1 MPSAHVLQ
9 GACLGAHG
17 SATGSSSTAVSANAG
32 GSTFDAI
39 RPTIGG
45 SAMGDRQA
53 GDLELNAVDGGGG
66 RHRVRCCCEYCSRS
80 DHQMMGVPSESVT
93 VP

>member
-32 GSTFDAI
+32 GSAFDAI

-53 GDLELNAVDGGGG
+53 GDLELNAVDGCGCHGW
-66 RHRVRCCCEYCSRS
+66 S
-80 DHQMMGVPSESVT
+80 GVVESIVAGQIT
-93 VP
+93 R

>member
-39 RPTIGG
+39 CPTIGG
-45 SAMGDRQA
+45 SAMGDGQA
-53 GDLELNAVDGGGG
+53 GNLELNAVDGCGGHG
-66 RHRVRCCCEYCSRS
+66 VRL
-80 DHQMMGVPSESVT
+80 
-93 VP
+93 